1 MSSLATPQVSIVL
14 PAYDRLRF
22 LQPALAS
29 VFAQTFQDWE
39 LLVADDGSGAL
50 TRAWL
55 DSLTS
60 DARVRILHLAHAGNP
75 AAARN
80 AALRAARGTWV
91 AFLDSDDLW
100 MPAKLE
106 RQLAAMRAAPARRWS
121 YTAIVR
127 IEADGA
133 PRADEPRRVW
143 VPFEGDIVDA
153 ALRSQ
158 VGMATPTVMA
168 ERELIAAA
176 GGFDESLQVHEDVH
190 LWIRLALRSE
200 VTCIREPLAQV
211 RCHDEHYSLSGRHAV
226 EGWDRMLAS
235 LQSAAQEPAHAARLA
250 ALLPRAR
257 ARTAARLARL
267 HAASG
272 EGRAMLR
279 ALAHGSSSSWRYAD
293 WWAGA
298 ALATARLIAGRRPR

>member
-29 VFAQTFQDWE
+29 VFAQTFRDWE
-39 LLVADDGSGAL
+39 LLVADDGSGAP

-60 DARVRILHLAHAGNP
+60 DSRVRILHLPHAGNP

-80 AALRAARGTWV
+80 AALCAARGTYI

-106 RQLAAMRAAPARRWS
+106 RQLLAMRAVPARRWS

-127 IEADGA
+127 IEADGV
-133 PRADEPRRVW
+133 PRADEPRRLW
-143 VPFEGDIVDA
+143 VPFEGDVVDA
-153 ALRSQ
+153 LLRSQ
-158 VGMATPTVMA
+158 VGVAMPTVMA

-176 GGFDESLQVHEDVH
+176 GGFDESLQVHEDMH
-190 LWIRLALRSE
+190 LWIKLALRSE
-200 VTCIREPLAQV
+200 VACIREPLAQV
-211 RCHDEHYSLSGRHAV
+211 RCHDEHYSLTGRRAV

-250 ALLPRAR
+250 AVLPRAR
-257 ARTAARLARL
+257 AQTAARLARL

-279 ALAHGSSSSWRYAD
+279 ALAHGSSYSWRYAD

-298 ALATARLIAGRRPR
+298 ALATARLITGRRPR